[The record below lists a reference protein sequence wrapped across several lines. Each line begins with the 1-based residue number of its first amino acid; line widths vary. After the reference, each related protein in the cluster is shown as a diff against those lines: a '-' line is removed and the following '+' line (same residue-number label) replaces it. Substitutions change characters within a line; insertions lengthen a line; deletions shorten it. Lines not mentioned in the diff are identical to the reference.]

1 MKIQQALSHASSLS
15 IQSESPILDAELLLA
30 HVLGKSREFLITW
43 PETDLS
49 ESEQQAFI
57 NLLEQRVLGHP
68 IAYLIGSRAFWNFDL
83 VVSPDVLIPRPET
96 ELLVELILERLDT
109 NKHLLADLGT
119 GSGALALAIASERE
133 NWQIVATDSSAAALS
148 IAKHN
153 ALNLKLSNIDFRQGS
168 WIEALKGGKNNER
181 FDAIVS
187 NPPYIDKN
195 DEHLG
200 QGDVRFEPLQA
211 LVANDAGLA
220 DIKLIATQAHDRLK
234 PGAILLM
241 EHGYQQG
248 EAVRQILKQ
257 SKYSDIQTYKDL
269 AGLERATFARKYGS

>member
-1 MKIQQALSHASSLS
+1 MKIQQASSHASSLL
-15 IQSESPILDAELLLA
+15 IQSESPILDAEILLA

-96 ELLVELILERLDT
+96 ELLVELILEQLDT

-119 GSGALALAIASERE
+119 GSGALALALASERE

-168 WIEALKGGKNNER
+168 WIEALKGDKNNEL

-187 NPPYIDKN
+187 NPPYIDES

-200 QGDVRFEPLQA
+200 QGDVRFEPVQA
-211 LVANDAGLA
+211 LVANDEGLS

-248 EAVRQILKQ
+248 EAVRQLLKQ

-269 AGLERATFARKYGS
+269 AGLERATMARR

>member
-1 MKIQQALSHASSLS
+1 VKIQQASSHASSLL
-15 IQSESPILDAELLLA
+15 IQSESPILDAEILLA

-68 IAYLIGSRAFWNFDL
+68 IAYLIGSRAFWKFDL

-96 ELLVELILERLDT
+96 ELLVELILEQLDT

-119 GSGALALAIASERE
+119 GSGALALALASERE

-168 WIEALKGGKNNER
+168 WIEALKGDKNNEL

-187 NPPYIDKN
+187 NPPYIDES

-200 QGDVRFEPLQA
+200 QGDVRFEPVQA
-211 LVANDAGLA
+211 LVANDEGLS

-248 EAVRQILKQ
+248 EAVRQLLKQ

-269 AGLERATFARKYGS
+269 AGLERATMARR